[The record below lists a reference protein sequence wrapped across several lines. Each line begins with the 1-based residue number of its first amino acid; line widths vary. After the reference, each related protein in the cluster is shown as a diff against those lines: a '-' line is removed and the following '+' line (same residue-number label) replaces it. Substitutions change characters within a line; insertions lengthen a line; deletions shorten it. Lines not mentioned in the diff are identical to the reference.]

1 MQLLGYLIAYP
12 FIWLISI
19 LPFRLLYLLSDI
31 IYILLYKLIGY
42 RKKTVRENLK
52 LALPDLT
59 PSQHSII
66 EKKFYKHLCDSFME
80 MAKTMSITDR
90 QMRERFTFTNLDL
103 LHDYEAKNKSVMLFI
118 GHYGS
123 YEWLLS
129 MNKYLTSFKGYG
141 IYKAIRNKYFNALV
155 KKIRKKF
162 NAELISTKNIIP
174 AMRQNRRQGIH
185 AFYGFISDQTP
196 KEQSIIYWGKFFGID
211 VPMQVGGEIL
221 AKKLDMNVMYA
232 RVEKTGRGFYRCT
245 FVPFESNPKAIPDFE
260 ITDWFMKLLEDQ
272 IKDTP
277 EFYLWTH
284 KRFKHRNK
292 KPKVQTTL

>member
-1 MQLLGYLIAYP
+1 MQLLGYIIAYP
-12 FIWLISI
+12 FIWFISI
-19 LPFRLLYLLSDI
+19 LPFRLLYMLSDV
-31 IYILLYKLIGY
+31 IYLLLYKLIGY

-52 LALPDLT
+52 LALPHLT
-59 PSQHSII
+59 ISEHIVI

-80 MAKTMSITDR
+80 MAKTMSISDK

-103 LHDYEAKNKSVMLFI
+103 LHEHEAKNKSVMLFI

-129 MNKYLTSFKGYG
+129 MNKYLKTFKGYG

-155 KKIRKKF
+155 KKIRRKF

-174 AMRQNRRQGIH
+174 AMRQNRRQGVNAI
-185 AFYGFISDQTP
+185 YGFISDQTP
-196 KEQSIIYWGKFFGID
+196 KEQSIIYWGKFFGVD

-232 RVEKTGRGFYRCT
+232 HVEKTGRGYYQCT
-245 FVPFESNPKAIPDFE
+245 FIPFGSNPKTMPDFE
-260 ITDWFMKLLEDQ
+260 ITDWFMKLLEQQ
-272 IKDTP
+272 IKEVP
-277 EFYLWTH
+277 EYYLWTH

-292 KPKVQTTL
+292 KPKAQTT

>member
-1 MQLLGYLIAYP
+1 MQLLGYIIAYP
-12 FIWLISI
+12 LIWFISI
-19 LPFRLLYLLSDI
+19 LPFRLLYILSDV

-42 RKKTVRENLK
+42 RKKTVRDNLK
-52 LALPDLT
+52 LALPHLS
-59 PSQHSII
+59 PSEHIDI

-80 MAKTMSITDR
+80 MVKTMSITEK
-90 QMRERFTFTNLDL
+90 QMRERFTFTNIDL
-103 LHDYEAKNKSVMLFI
+103 LHEYEAKNKSVMLFI

-129 MNKYLTSFKGYG
+129 MNKYLKTFKGYG

-155 KKIRKKF
+155 KKIRRKF

-174 AMRQNRRQGIH
+174 AMRQNHRQGIQ
-185 AFYGFISDQTP
+185 AFYGFISDQSP
-196 KEQSIIYWGKFFGID
+196 KEQSIIYWGEFLGID

-221 AKKLDMNVMYA
+221 AKKLDMNVMFA
-232 RVEKTGRGFYRCT
+232 RVEKTGRGYYRCT
-245 FVPFESNPKAIPDFE
+245 FVPLGRGPKTIPNFE
-260 ITDWFMKLLEDQ
+260 ITDWFMKLLEEQ
-272 IKDTP
+272 IKEAP

-292 KPKVQTTL
+292 KPKAQTT